1 MWWAWGH
8 VKKKI
13 PRTAPTAWSPE
24 GRLARYEGKGKT
36 SSQTKAP
43 ATKSSPVSKM
53 VGTTTGKKGKE
64 TEREKDR
71 EREIERERER
81 ERKKKKK
88 KERSEKERKRKREKA
103 RKR

>member
-13 PRTAPTAWSPE
+13 PRIAPTAWSPE

-71 EREIERERER
+71 ERDRERERER
-81 ERKKKKK
+81 EKKRKRKR
-88 KERSEKERKRKREKA
+88 EARKRKREKA